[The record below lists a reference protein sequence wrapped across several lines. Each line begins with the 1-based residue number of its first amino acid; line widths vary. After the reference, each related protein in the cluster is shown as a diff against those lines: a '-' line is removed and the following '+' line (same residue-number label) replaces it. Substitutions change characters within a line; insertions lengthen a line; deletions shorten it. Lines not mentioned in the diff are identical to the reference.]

1 MGSIRL
7 YGSTSGYLELQA
19 PAVAPDAVLT
29 LPSDSVQ
36 PGLVHLHTETF
47 SAVSSVSIDNVF
59 SSTYDN
65 YRILARHV
73 TTDSGMQTM
82 NIRLRSGGVDETSNL
97 YYMARIYW
105 LNSSTSAAAVAGWPD
120 TKFPT
125 FTLSGNKTSHTSA
138 DIFSPNKAEFTA
150 FSIVTGAQG
159 GTTNQFSVSQGHHEV
174 NTQADGFTI
183 AASTGSV
190 TGSLSVYGYRNA

>member
-1 MGSIRL
+1 M
-7 YGSTSGYLELQA
+7 STIKATYLQHPSSSSA
-19 PAVAPDAVLT
+19 NLT
-29 LPSDSVQ
+29 LASDGTVSGGSGLG
-36 PGLVHLHTETF
+36 GLVHIATETF

-65 YRILARHV
+65 YRIVARHV
-73 TTDSGMQTM
+73 TNNSGMQTM

-120 TKFPT
+120 TKFST

-159 GTTNQFSVSQGHHEV
+159 GTTNQFSVAQGQHEV

-183 AASTGSV
+183 TTSTGSV
-190 TGSLSVYGYRNA
+190 TGSLSVYGYRNS